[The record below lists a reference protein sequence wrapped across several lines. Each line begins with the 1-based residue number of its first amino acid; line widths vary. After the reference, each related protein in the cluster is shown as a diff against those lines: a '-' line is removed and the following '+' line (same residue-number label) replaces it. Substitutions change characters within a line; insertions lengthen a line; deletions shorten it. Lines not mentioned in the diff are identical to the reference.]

1 MIYFFANHCNMSK
14 IGVAVTLSKIGKNR
28 HFPDSDFGTE
38 EVFKIKNRCLEMQ
51 RFLTLKNKNSKK
63 NDIGIFSYSI
73 MLVYTI
79 FIICQYF
86 L

>member
-1 MIYFFANHCNMSK
+1 MVYFFANHCNMSK

-63 NDIGIFSYSI
+63 K
-73 MLVYTI
+73 
-79 FIICQYF
+79 
-86 L
+86 